1 MNSECYVALWIGRK
15 VYGERV
21 TKGFA
26 WYRDVPLQLTET
38 SGKHQ
43 NATVGSY
50 WSTYKPMCN
59 HAHASAH
66 VPFSYLHKI

>member
-1 MNSECYVALWIGRK
+1 VALWIGRK
-15 VYGERV
+15 VYWERV

-26 WYRDVPLQLTET
+26 WYRDVPLQPAET

-50 WSTYKPMCN
+50 
-59 HAHASAH
+59 
-66 VPFSYLHKI
+66 